1 MTLLPTEVLDQ
12 PTSPP
17 LRLSASPLLPLS
29 QQRCERNDDD
39 VLEQTNGRT
48 YVAGWAEN
56 SESRFL
62 VSRSPCRRRRAA
74 RRTHDIRSVSWHGR
88 SRRRPGISPGHCRE
102 RRWSLGVSRRRPP
115 GSTASRRLV
124 GCVRGDE
131 EMLVTSF
138 QCTME
143 WTGRKKKAQAS
154 SIDAVVGF
162 FFFSHGHGLG
172 DRCDVGW
179 GLACCGMDAAR
190 HLERQHVQRQIVP
203 RAGQGRDTV
212 VASSPKM
219 APARSSRQCT
229 AVHGSVPSSLP
240 PSGGRHQTIVD
251 LTGSDDGEA
260 SRSDRGSSLRVSSAP
275 AGQTEITK
283 FFKRVQ

>member
-1 MTLLPTEVLDQ
+1 MTIDDVAADRGARPTDLSASPPLPASPSPPL
-12 PTSPP
+12 PASPP
-17 LRLSASPLLPLS
+17 LRLS

-88 SRRRPGISPGHCRE
+88 SRRRPGFSPGHCRE
-102 RRWSLGVSRRRPP
+102 RRWSLGVSRRPP

-143 WTGRKKKAQAS
+143 WTGREKRHKHQAS
-154 SIDAVVGF
+154 TRSLA
-162 FFFSHGHGLG
+162 FFSSPL
-172 DRCDVGW
+172 CSPPSKLPY
-179 GLACCGMDAAR
+179 LALC
-190 HLERQHVQRQIVP
+190 
-203 RAGQGRDTV
+203 
-212 VASSPKM
+212 
-219 APARSSRQCT
+219 
-229 AVHGSVPSSLP
+229 VPSVDR
-240 PSGGRHQTIVD
+240 PSCHSDQRHARRIGEGRLMPRCFHDLLEEWPALQT
-251 LTGSDDGEA
+251 
-260 SRSDRGSSLRVSSAP
+260 
-275 AGQTEITK
+275 
-283 FFKRVQ
+283 